1 MTQSQSTTAAQ
12 GALLSTCLD
21 AFTVFEVVA
30 SLRSDGKLT
39 PGVLAVAKKQ
49 LNLCERRAQDFEA
62 DLASL
67 SNPTSVWFD
76 LMPNEWCFDVDW
88 PSAN

>member
-12 GALLSTCLD
+12 GAILSTCSD
-21 AFTVFEVVA
+21 AFTIFQVVA
-30 SLRSDGKLT
+30 NLRSVGKLT
-39 PGVLAVAKKQ
+39 PDVLAIAKKQ
-49 LNLCERRAQDFEA
+49 IDLCERRAQDFEA

-67 SNPTSVWFD
+67 SKPTSVWFD
-76 LMPNEWCFDVDW
+76 LMPNEWCFDVDG